1 MMVFQKHKNE
11 MGQYL
16 SILEYGAK
24 YSKESVVIPEGNNNS
39 WGWRGIYQKIQSM
52 LATNNKG
59 KTRNIVV
66 DTG

>member
-16 SILEYGAK
+16 SILEYEAK
-24 YSKESVVIPEGNNNS
+24 YSKGSVVIPEGNNNS
-39 WGWRGIYQKIQSM
+39 WGLRGIYQKIQTM

-59 KTRNIVV
+59 KTGNTVA